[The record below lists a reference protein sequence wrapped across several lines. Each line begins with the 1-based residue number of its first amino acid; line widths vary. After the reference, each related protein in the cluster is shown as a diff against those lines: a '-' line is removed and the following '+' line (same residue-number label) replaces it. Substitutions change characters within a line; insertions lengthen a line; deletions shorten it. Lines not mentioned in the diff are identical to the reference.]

1 MSTENCVGVAQ
12 YSTAI
17 SDGVLAIITLVMSG
31 KLLAA
36 SRLYAASGFSI
47 VTAAAVFGVMR
58 FSQVCPSNGLVS
70 WHRYLSWLAQAVGMS
85 LVSASFVQNHNP
97 FLSSVIVMLP
107 IAIAILQGRILS
119 TSLCA
124 TVGELVGSVAVVAIC
139 IVGCVT
145 ANGFA
150 IVGVTLTAFAGV
162 VVKTEG
168 QIGGI
173 LRVDVFHYL
182 LAIANIALTKGLAQY
197 D

>member
-1 MSTENCVGVAQ
+1 MTVAQ

-17 SDGVLAIITLVMSG
+17 SDGVLAITTLVMSG

-36 SRLYAASGFSI
+36 NRLYATFGFLM

-85 LVSASFVQNHNP
+85 LVSASFLQNHNS
-97 FLSSVIVMLP
+97 FLCNVIVILP
-107 IAIAILQGRILS
+107 IVIAILQGRILS

-124 TVGELVGSVAVVAIC
+124 TVGELIGSVAVVAMFI
-139 IVGCVT
+139 IGCLT

-150 IVGVTLTAFAGV
+150 IVGTTVTAFAGV

-168 QIGGI
+168 QIGGL